1 MTNCHDMKILLFTLE
16 YPPQIGGVG
25 NYYYNLVKFWSQAD
39 DVFVL
44 DNSDDKLINKSFPVL
59 KWYPAFR
66 KLQEEIKKN
75 KIDYVLVGNILPLG
89 TATWLLAKIL
99 KFKYGV
105 ILHGTDIVYAKKSW
119 RKKLL
124 AKIILKNASHVIC
137 NSEFTRNV
145 VIGLSDSFK
154 DKAIVAYPGI
164 SNEIADSR
172 RQITE
177 LKNNYNLENKIV
189 LFSVGRLIKRKGVD
203 KVVEAMPEILREVPN
218 LVYFVAGSGSDEKY
232 LNSLA
237 EKNNLFCHCEEYSR
251 LGIAGNSDAMVF
263 LGKITDE
270 EKWAWL
276 EVCDIFIQP
285 TREEAGNLDGFGIV
299 YLEANLAGKP
309 VIAGNTGGV
318 SEAVIDNST
327 GLLVDPEN
335 IQEIKNAVIK
345 LAGDQELRK
354 KLGEQG
360 RERVQKDFQ
369 WKNQIEKIYNFI
381 NINRPNS

>member
-1 MTNCHDMKILLFTLE
+1 MKTLLFTLE

-39 DVFVL
+39 DIFVL
-44 DNSDDKLINKSFPVL
+44 DNNANQLINKKVPIL
-59 KWYPAFR
+59 KWLPSFKQLR
-66 KLQEEIKKN
+66 TEIKKN

-124 AKIILKNASHVIC
+124 AKIILKNASHIIC
-137 NSEFTRNV
+137 NSEFTRGIVEDLSKDLKKKCV
-145 VIGLSDSFK
+145 V
-154 DKAIVAYPGI
+154 VYPGVDTP
-164 SNEIADSR
+164 EL
-172 RQITE
+172 QIT
-177 LKNNYNLENKIV
+177 NYKLQITKRFNLENKII
-189 LFSVGRLIKRKGVD
+189 LFSIGRLIKRKGVD
-203 KVVEAMPEILREVPN
+203 KVIEAMPGVLREIPN

-237 EKNNLFCHCEEYSR
+237 EKNNLFCHCEEYSK

-276 EVCDIFIQP
+276 DLCDIFIQP

-345 LAGDQELRK
+345 LAKDQELRK